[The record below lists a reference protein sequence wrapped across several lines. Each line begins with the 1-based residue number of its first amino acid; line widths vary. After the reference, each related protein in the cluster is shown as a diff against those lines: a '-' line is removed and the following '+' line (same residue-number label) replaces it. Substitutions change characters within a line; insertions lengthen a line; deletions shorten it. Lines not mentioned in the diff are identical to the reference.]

1 MSITWV
7 GKVLIIQDSL
17 SELDFI
23 SSYLE
28 SQGYQIIKTHTTK
41 AGIEIALE
49 VRLSAVVTDVVIPGR
64 SGFELCRFFKSHYTY
79 QNIPIVVCSAHHQ
92 ENHRIWA
99 RKQGADAY
107 FTWPFVVEDLLN
119 VIQS

>member
-92 ENHRIWA
+92 ETHRIWA
-99 RKQGADAY
+99 RKQGVDAY
-107 FTWPFVVEDLLN
+107 FTRPFVVEDLLS
-119 VIQS
+119 VIQG